1 MNVLFVAS
9 EIAPWVKTGGLGDVA
24 AALPEALRR
33 AGLDVRVL
41 VPAYPALKAAFP
53 DAPLLATLPATE
65 GQLSGATLRAAHTAQ
80 GMPLYL
86 LECDARFDRPGNPY
100 LGPDAHAWP
109 DNALRFGLLSRVAAL
124 LAGTTSP
131 LAWRP
136 DILHCNDW
144 QTALAPAYLHY
155 LPRGTGKTAAS
166 VMTIH
171 NLAFQG
177 LFSHAL
183 LRPLGLPERAWAI
196 DGIEYHGHLS
206 FLKAGLQFA
215 DAITTVSPTYAQEIQ
230 TQAGGMGMDGL
241 LRHRAK
247 HLHGILNGIDRAQW
261 NPAADPFL
269 AKLYDARRLAAKA
282 ANSVALR
289 AELGL
294 ADAPGI
300 PLLGIVSRFT
310 AQKGLDLVAGIAAEL
325 AALPVQLAVL
335 GSGERSLEQAFR
347 AIAAQRPQQFAARIG
362 FDEGLAHR
370 IEAGA
375 DLFLMPSRF
384 EPCGLNQM
392 YSLRYGTPPI
402 VHATGGLADTVI
414 DASDAAHGNGF
425 VFSEATPAAL
435 LAAIRRAVALWH
447 DTPRWRKLQR
457 RGMQA
462 DFGWGP
468 AAQRYID
475 LYQALCKS

>member
-24 AALPEALRR
+24 AALPEALRV
-33 AGLDVRVL
+33 AGVDVRVL

-53 DAPLLATLPATE
+53 AAPLLATLPSGNAFH
-65 GQLSGATLRAAHTAQ
+65 GATLRAAHTAQ

-86 LECDARFDRPGNPY
+86 LECDAWFDRSGNPY
-100 LGPDAHAWP
+100 LGPGGRDWP
-109 DNALRFGLLSRVAAL
+109 DNALRFGLLARIAAL
-124 LAGTTSP
+124 LAGTASP

-136 DILHCNDW
+136 DVLHCNDW

-155 LPRGTGKTAAS
+155 LPHGGARAAT
-166 VMTIH
+166 VLTIH

-177 LFSHAL
+177 LFSRDLLPAL
-183 LRPLGLPERAWAI
+183 NLPEHAWAI
-196 DGIEYHGHLS
+196 DGVEYHGHLS

-215 DAITTVSPTYAQEIQ
+215 DTITTVSPAYAQEIQ
-230 TQAGGMGMDGL
+230 TEAGGMGMSGL
-241 LRHRAK
+241 LRHRAE
-247 HLHGILNGIDRAQW
+247 HLRGILNGIDTVQW

-269 AKLYDARRLAAKA
+269 AKPYDARRLAAKA
-282 ANSVALR
+282 ANTVALR

-294 ADAPGI
+294 ADAPEM
-300 PLLGIVSRFT
+300 PLLGMVSRFT
-310 AQKGLDLVAGIAAEL
+310 EQKGLDLVAGIAVEL

-335 GSGERSLEQAFR
+335 GSGERSIEQAFCT
-347 AIAAQRPQQFAARIG
+347 IAAQRPQQFAVRIG

-375 DLFLMPSRF
+375 DIFLMPSRF

-402 VHATGGLADTVI
+402 VRATGGLTDTVI
-414 DASDAAHGNGF
+414 DAAAADGNGF
-425 VFSEATPAAL
+425 VFSETTPEAL
-435 LAAIRRAVALWH
+435 LAAIRRAAMLWR

-457 RGMQA
+457 RGMRA
-462 DFGWGP
+462 NLGWGP

-475 LYQALCKS
+475 LYQTLLTP